1 MEAVVKYER
10 EGVTAVAEYAIDR
23 EREENSKFSPKV
35 HKSEAVFA
43 IEKATFCVPGVN
55 AIWRAK
61 NIISVDVTVIT
72 LLFLLRTK
80 RHKQLAPQSFAT
92 GVHCCP

>member
-10 EGVTAVAEYAIDR
+10 EGVAAVAEYAVDW
-23 EREENSKFSPKV
+23 EREADSKFSPKAL
-35 HKSEAVFA
+35 KSVTVFA
-43 IEKATFCVPGVN
+43 IEKATSCVPVVN
-55 AIWRAK
+55 AILLAK
-61 NIISVDVTVIT
+61 NIASAAVTMIT

-92 GVHCCP
+92 GVHCRP